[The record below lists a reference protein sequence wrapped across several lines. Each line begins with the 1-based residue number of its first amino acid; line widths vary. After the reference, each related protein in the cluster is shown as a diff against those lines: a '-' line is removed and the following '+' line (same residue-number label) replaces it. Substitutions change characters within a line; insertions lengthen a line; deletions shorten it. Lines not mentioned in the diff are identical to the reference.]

1 MIISEED
8 LLEFIHWARR
18 YCDGRA
24 TYAPS
29 RFNQLY
35 DKIEQ
40 LNPTISIR
48 EKDQF
53 DQTLKDKGK
62 YWPYA
67 QDGQY
72 DEKTGS
78 YDARPMKIRKK
89 E

>member
-1 MIISEED
+1 MKIDLED
-8 LLEFIHWARR
+8 VLELIHWARR

-24 TYAPS
+24 TYARS

-35 DKIEQ
+35 DKIVQ
-40 LNPTISIR
+40 LNPTISIK

-72 DEKTGS
+72 NEKTGS
-78 YDARPMKIRKK
+78 YDAIPMRLRKK
-89 E
+89 